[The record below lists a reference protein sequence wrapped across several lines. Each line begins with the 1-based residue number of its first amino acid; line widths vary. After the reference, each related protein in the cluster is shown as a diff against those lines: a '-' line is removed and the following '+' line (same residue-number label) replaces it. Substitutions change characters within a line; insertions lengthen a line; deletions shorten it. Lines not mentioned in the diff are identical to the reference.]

1 MTEETNAPAGIGGLN
16 PAAYAEWQVRQ
27 KVMEELKASISQAL
41 PEDPLQRSIQALR
54 QAADLV
60 GRIADH
66 EEEGWPLSHPVAATL
81 DHLTEALN
89 DLRYGVVEPF
99 LRPRGSGTRLMKAS
113 ERRLARNA
121 VTLVNCLTGMGVP
134 AGKARARVASELG
147 IAASRIRT
155 WQTPGRNRWLN
166 KLRS

>member
-66 EEEGWPLSHPVAATL
+66 EEEGWPLSHPVADAL
-81 DHLTEALN
+81 DHLAEALN
-89 DLRYGVVEPF
+89 DLPFGIVEPF
-99 LRPRGSGTRLMKAS
+99 LRPPNGVGSRLRKHS
-113 ERRLARNA
+113 ERRLARDA
-121 VTLVNCLTGMGVP
+121 VTAVKCLTGMGIP
-134 AGKARARVASELG
+134 AGEARKRVARALG
-147 IAASRIRT
+147 IKASLIRT
-155 WQTPGRNRWLN
+155 WQTPGRGPA
-166 KLRS
+166 LRN